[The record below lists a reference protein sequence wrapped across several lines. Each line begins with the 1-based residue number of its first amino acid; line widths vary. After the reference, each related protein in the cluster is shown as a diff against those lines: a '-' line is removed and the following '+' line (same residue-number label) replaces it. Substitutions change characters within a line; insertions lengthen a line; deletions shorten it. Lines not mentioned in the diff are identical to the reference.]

1 MLQRTFKVIS
11 KVLLMLTSVWFT
23 KAFDKE
29 WASLRGTHCGGAHV
43 IVFIASSQS
52 LWCSLTLTIHSS
64 THFCWSFQGG
74 WEQAKEP
81 IPAGWEAGYTL
92 HRMPVCCIVDTQR
105 QITNYTC
112 INTHLQS
119 SINLIHWIGWDSPW
133 LPSWKMCS
141 RIRESNSLFPLGRW
155 MMWVFWFNQVVAS
168 WIWIRY
174 DNWHMQLWSHYF
186 LPEKGDGPNFKFN
199 LSTLSTRR
207 LTGRLMQH
215 LQWCGWSTVLI
226 CCAEERAERYVAQ

>member
-1 MLQRTFKVIS
+1 
-11 KVLLMLTSVWFT
+11 
-23 KAFDKE
+23 
-29 WASLRGTHCGGAHV
+29 
-43 IVFIASSQS
+43 
-52 LWCSLTLTIHSS
+52 
-64 THFCWSFQGG
+64 
-74 WEQAKEP
+74 
-81 IPAGWEAGYTL
+81 
-92 HRMPVCCIVDTQR
+92 MPVCCIADTQR
-105 QITNYTC
+105 QTTNYTC

-168 WIWIRY
+168 RIWIRY
-174 DNWHMQLWSHYF
+174 DNWHMQLWSHCF
-186 LPEKGDGPNFKFN
+186 LPEKGGGPNFKFN

-207 LTGRLMQH
+207 LTDRLMQH

-226 CCAEERAERYVAQ
+226 CCAEERAERYVDQYSQYSATSKGASWSVLGMLCCEEARRQAQDTLERIHVLAGLEVGREREVWLCISCRKWLDGVNLTHMSLDCGRKPEYSEMQRC